1 MGRWVMMRTV
11 TSDVP
16 IFAWA
21 YAWSQ
26 RSISYFLSTIGNN
39 NPSLHLYISQFEDEF
54 GFVGWRNIPR
64 PNFDDFIYDFL
75 PLINEHNKQN
85 QNILNLD
92 K

>member
-54 GFVGWRNIPR
+54 GFVGWRDIPR
-64 PNFDDFIYDFL
+64 LKFSDFVYDFL
-75 PLINEHNKQN
+75 MLIDERNKQHKN
-85 QNILNLD
+85 VPNLE